1 MTLRHWATLGVGL
14 LGPLIFCVPAQGQT
28 LGLDQPTG
36 VPPVPIKIT
45 AAKGMEWNQQTRTIT
60 ASGHAKAVRGSV
72 TVTADRLVAHYVA
85 KAATRES
92 SSHEPDASGPLATFG
107 SGQSQISELDA
118 IGRVHIFT
126 PSQQAFGEKAVYR
139 MASGELVLTG
149 AGLRLITPEEMI
161 TARKALEYWSHRG
174 KAVAIG
180 HALIVTKDHR
190 SISADV
196 LIGYFKR
203 FEADPS
209 VRGTEQQKRHAQGLG
224 GQLRKVVAHGHVVL
238 HTATDIATGDNAEY
252 DPETGIAV
260 LTGNVHITHGRNE
273 LMGARAQVDTKTG
286 IATLT
291 AATGARVQ
299 GLVIPNSATSE
310 TVGSPQSGRKAGGS

>member
-1 MTLRHWATLGVGL
+1 MTLWHWATLGVGL
-14 LGPLIFCVPAQGQT
+14 LGTLIFCAPAQGQM

-36 VPPVPIKIT
+36 VSPVPIKIT
-45 AAKGMEWNQQTRTIT
+45 ATNGMEWDQQTRTMI

-72 TVTADRLVAHYVA
+72 TVTADRLVAHYVT
-85 KAATRES
+85 KATAGKS
-92 SSHEPDASGPLATFG
+92 SAHERDASGPLANF
-107 SGQSQISELDA
+107 SFGQSQLSELDA
-118 IGRVHIFT
+118 IGDVHIFS
-126 PSQQAFGEKAVYR
+126 PSQQAFGAKAVYH

-149 AGLRLITPEEMI
+149 TGLRLITPEETI
-161 TARKALEYWSHRG
+161 TASKALEYWSHRG

-180 HALIVTKDHR
+180 HALIVTNNHR

-209 VRGTEQQKRHAQGLG
+209 VHGTGQQKRQAQGTG
-224 GQLRKVVAHGHVVL
+224 GKLRKVVAHGHVVL

-252 DPETGIAV
+252 NPETGIAV
-260 LTGNVHITHGRNE
+260 LAGNVHITHGRNE

-286 IATLT
+286 IAMLT
-291 AATGARVQ
+291 AATGTRVQ
-299 GLVIPNSATSE
+299 GLVIPNSAKPE
-310 TVGSPQSGRKAGGS
+310 TVGSPQSGRKADGS